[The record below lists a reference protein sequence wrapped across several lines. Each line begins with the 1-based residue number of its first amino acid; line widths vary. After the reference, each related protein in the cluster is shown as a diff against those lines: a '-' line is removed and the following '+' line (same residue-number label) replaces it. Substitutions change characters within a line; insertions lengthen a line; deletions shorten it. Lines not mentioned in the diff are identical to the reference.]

1 MPLVPVQLLW
11 LNLVT
16 DSLPALALGVEPVEE
31 GVMEPAAPGRRGPE
45 ALRPGVLPSGW
56 PGRG

>member
-1 MPLVPVQLLW
+1 MPLAPVQLLW

-31 GVMEPAAPGRRGPE
+31 GAMAPAAPGRTD
-45 ALRPGVLPSGW
+45 AAVRPRLLLP
-56 PGRG
+56 PGLAGG